1 MHLNKSVYTGLF
13 MEYSPWKYFN
23 FRQKALQ
30 CFLKIIIPLAKIDNI
45 TNLPDISR
53 LASA

>member
-1 MHLNKSVYTGLF
+1 MHLNKSVYTVFYLWNTALGSISILDKKL
-13 MEYSPWKYFN
+13 YS
-23 FRQKALQ
+23 A
-30 CFLKIIIPLAKIDNI
+30 IPLAKIDNI